1 MDTRNLVVLGSS
13 THRLG
18 GKAHGAG
25 HASPVSVGVG
35 SGANLP
41 GTVLRQHPSAEGC
54 SVNEVSHLAIRPLFV
69 SESFFFPRIRTP
81 CGHGAQVIVEGREDS
96 LMVEKETE
104 KPNTTPNKQTNTA
117 QGPQAESPPSC
128 SLSSVQGETCETK
141 ECV

>member
-69 SESFFFPRIRTP
+69 SESFFFHEYGRRVGMVPRS
-81 CGHGAQVIVEGREDS
+81 S
-96 LMVEKETE
+96 LKGGKTV
-104 KPNTTPNKQTNTA
+104 
-117 QGPQAESPPSC
+117 
-128 SLSSVQGETCETK
+128 
-141 ECV
+141 